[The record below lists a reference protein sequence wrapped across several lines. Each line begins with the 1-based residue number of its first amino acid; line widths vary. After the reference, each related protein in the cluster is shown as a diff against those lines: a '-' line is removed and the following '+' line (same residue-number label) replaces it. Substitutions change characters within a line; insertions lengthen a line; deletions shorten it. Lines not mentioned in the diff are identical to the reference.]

1 MTRTVPLAK
10 FKENCAELVEA
21 VEKNRD
27 KVLVER
33 DGRVVA
39 ELVPHLRTLEEMR
52 GSVTFL
58 GDIVAPLDEPWKRT
72 SDRCRHAR
80 AHDQGR
86 PNVVETIW

>member
-1 MTRTVPLAK
+1 MMRTVPLAE
-10 FKENCAELVEA
+10 FEENCAELVDA

-52 GSVTFL
+52 GSVTIL
-58 GDIVAPLDEPWKRT
+58 GDVVEPLDE
-72 SDRCRHAR
+72 
-80 AHDQGR
+80 Q
-86 PNVVETIW
+86 